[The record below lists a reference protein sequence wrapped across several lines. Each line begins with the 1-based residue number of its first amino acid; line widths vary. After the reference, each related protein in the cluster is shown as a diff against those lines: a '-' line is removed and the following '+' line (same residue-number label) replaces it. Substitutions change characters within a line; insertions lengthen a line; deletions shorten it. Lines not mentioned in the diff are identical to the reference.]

1 MTCFFI
7 PQLPAFSSTLW
18 GFPVINYGLGGLW
31 PFAVLQLWWPLSCWN
46 ICVLVWRFS
55 LVSLVPSSLL
65 TLLSFWNSCL
75 DLGPQNCSSYF
86 IFFTFLLFLFSTF
99 GEFSCIFLLLY
110 CCVCGWM
117 GAIVLPFSA
126 TTLRVLCAPSE
137 WVHAAFASV
146 LLCRL
151 DDWIFFSSMY
161 ISIFLKLLF
170 CFCHFSSGTQWL
182 YLWFTKKLGSAKD
195 SEYEQG
201 VARNRAPNSQQW
213 LKSLSWPLY
222 IKLIL

>member
-1 MTCFFI
+1 MGKPEPFSSFICMACFFI

-46 ICVLVWRFS
+46 ICVLVWKFS

-75 DLGPQNCSSYF
+75 DFGPQNCSSYF

-117 GAIVLPFSA
+117 GVIVLPSSA
-126 TTLRVLCAPSE
+126 TTLRVLLCAPSE
-137 WVHAAFASV
+137 CMLLLRQCCSVVLMIEFFSLCIYQFSWSSFFVFA
-146 LLCRL
+146 
-151 DDWIFFSSMY
+151 IFF
-161 ISIFLKLLF
+161 
-170 CFCHFSSGTQWL
+170 
-182 YLWFTKKLGSAKD
+182 
-195 SEYEQG
+195 
-201 VARNRAPNSQQW
+201 R
-213 LKSLSWPLY
+213 
-222 IKLIL
+222 